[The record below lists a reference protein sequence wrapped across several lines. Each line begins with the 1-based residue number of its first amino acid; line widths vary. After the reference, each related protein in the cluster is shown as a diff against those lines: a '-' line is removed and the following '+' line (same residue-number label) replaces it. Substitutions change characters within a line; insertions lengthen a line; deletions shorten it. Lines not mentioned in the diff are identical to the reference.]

1 MAKYPLKYGK
11 TVTEVEIPAEE
22 VIEVIE
28 PADFQPKFEDPVQ
41 IIRHALANPIG
52 TPPLGQIVQLG
63 EKVVVTVNDITRLTK
78 SEIFV
83 PIIIEELNGAGIPD
97 QDITILF
104 ANGLHKQMTE
114 VEMQRIIGPDIY
126 ARVNI
131 LQHDGINSDFTFVG
145 TTSRGN
151 DVYIN
156 RAVTDADRVILTG
169 GIILHHLAG
178 YGGGRKNI
186 IPGVARQDSIFFN
199 HRMMVDPR
207 AEAGNIDDNPIHEDV
222 VEACS
227 MVNPDFLFNVITD
240 HQGAIAAAVAGHWQE
255 AHAAG
260 RDIADLLY
268 KGPIQQL
275 ADVVIAS
282 GGGFPKDIDLR
293 QSKKGY
299 YHAVRAV
306 KPGGTIIAVVACE
319 EGISREGDPF
329 AEWLDKYRTLDEVR
343 EAMLKQFDIGGLNAY
358 RTREVQAQA
367 RLVLVTE
374 LDTTQLNDL
383 GVEAYGIDQLQ
394 RVVDEARSAAG
405 PNPTIYVMPQ
415 AGLTLPSLIR

>member
-1 MAKYPLKYGK
+1 
-11 TVTEVEIPAEE
+11 
-22 VIEVIE
+22 
-28 PADFQPKFEDPVQ
+28 
-41 IIRHALANPIG
+41 
-52 TPPLGQIVQLG
+52 
-63 EKVVVTVNDITRLTK
+63 
-78 SEIFV
+78 
-83 PIIIEELNGAGIPD
+83 
-97 QDITILF
+97 
-104 ANGLHKQMTE
+104 
-114 VEMQRIIGPDIY
+114 MQRIIGPDIY

-255 AHAAG
+255 VRPMQPAVT
-260 RDIADLLY
+260 LLICY
-268 KGPIQQL
+268 TRYQSNNWPML
-275 ADVVIAS
+275 SCAS
-282 GGGFPKDIDLR
+282 GGVSP
-293 QSKKGY
+293 
-299 YHAVRAV
+299 
-306 KPGGTIIAVVACE
+306 
-319 EGISREGDPF
+319 
-329 AEWLDKYRTLDEVR
+329 RTS
-343 EAMLKQFDIGGLNAY
+343 I
-358 RTREVQAQA
+358 
-367 RLVLVTE
+367 
-374 LDTTQLNDL
+374 
-383 GVEAYGIDQLQ
+383 
-394 RVVDEARSAAG
+394 
-405 PNPTIYVMPQ
+405 
-415 AGLTLPSLIR
+415 